1 MSQKTFTNYKQTVC
15 DNAILSRTDDTRGY
29 NKNIYL
35 TARHKLESI
44 PNS

>member
-15 DNAILSRTDDTRGY
+15 DNVILSRTDDTRGY

-44 PNS
+44 LNS